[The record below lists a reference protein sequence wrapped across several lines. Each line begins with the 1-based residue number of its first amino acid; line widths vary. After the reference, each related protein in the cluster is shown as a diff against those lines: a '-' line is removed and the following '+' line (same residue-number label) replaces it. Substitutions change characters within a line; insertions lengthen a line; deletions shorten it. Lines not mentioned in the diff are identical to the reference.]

1 MLTIAVCDDDPAF
14 AYTLTQK
21 LRELCAHYVPD
32 HIDCQ
37 ILPEFTSANEV
48 LRYLSK
54 YSIDILFLDIVMPQT
69 NGFQLAGVLMERYPN
84 TLILFVSAHDDFV
97 YKSFAFNPFRFLRK
111 EHLAKELP
119 YALQKAVEKCMAENE
134 ILSLQTT
141 EGKIVVRIQ
150 DILYFLSE
158 KNYYS
163 VHCASGAVYRC
174 RGTISSVEQA
184 TQKYDFFRIRPAC
197 LINKTHIKHV
207 DDKKGA
213 VHMKDGAVISISRS
227 KISEFINSYAK
238 STHNAK

>member
-37 ILPEFTSANEV
+37 ILPEFTSATEV

-119 YALQKAVEKCMAENE
+119 YALQKAVEKFQALCDGSCGTGGIFQRGLLRKNIPTPLRHDSGRVPETVKNAVKEKRQP
-134 ILSLQTT
+134 LQTA
-141 EGKIVVRIQ
+141 
-150 DILYFLSE
+150 E
-158 KNYYS
+158 K
-163 VHCASGAVYRC
+163 CVY
-174 RGTISSVEQA
+174 
-184 TQKYDFFRIRPAC
+184 
-197 LINKTHIKHV
+197 
-207 DDKKGA
+207 
-213 VHMKDGAVISISRS
+213 
-227 KISEFINSYAK
+227 
-238 STHNAK
+238 